1 VISSSL
7 TNCAEFPHYMAQR
20 IYREHG
26 ETPDECLPPIA
37 LRFVRKKKTDLTAF
51 PALRSIIVSSS
62 LAQRNAGIDRS
73 LCIAA
78 VESLA
83 GDNAI
88 DLCRYPGWSATNDV
102 NAPHVSNIPVRI
114 FWNASSTLLASR
126 AEVSMNDR
134 WFSPSKHWLTISVA
148 SVR

>member
-1 VISSSL
+1 MISSSL

-26 ETPDECLPPIA
+26 ETPDECLPPIT
-37 LRFVRKKKTDLTAF
+37 LRFVRNKKTDLTAF
-51 PALRSIIVSSS
+51 PALRSIVVSGS

-88 DLCRYPGWSATNDV
+88 DLCRNIGSAANDV
-102 NAPHVSNIPVRI
+102 NAPDVSNIPVRI

-148 SVR
+148 TVR